1 MTIALRKPRMTREQ
15 FFDWTQAQNTRHEF
29 DGFAPVA
36 MTAGTITTIRSR
48 KTSTLPYAAG

>member
-1 MTIALRKPRMTREQ
+1 MSVTLRVPTMTRDQ
-15 FFDWTQAQNTRHEF
+15 FFDWAEAQEARHEF